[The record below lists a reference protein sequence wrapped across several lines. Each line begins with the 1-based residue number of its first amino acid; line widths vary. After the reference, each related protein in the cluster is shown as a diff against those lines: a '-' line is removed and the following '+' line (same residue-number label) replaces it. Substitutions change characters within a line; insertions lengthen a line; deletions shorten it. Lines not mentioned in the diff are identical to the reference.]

1 MKKNIDCNSIAIWPE
16 EIWVMLIPL
25 IPIEFFFSLRNWY
38 RDWLGCH
45 RWFAGDRPVK
55 PTNAIY

>member
-25 IPIEFFFSLRNWY
+25 IPIEFLSRCAIGTVIGTGVIAGLRAIG
-38 RDWLGCH
+38 L
-45 RWFAGDRPVK
+45 VK